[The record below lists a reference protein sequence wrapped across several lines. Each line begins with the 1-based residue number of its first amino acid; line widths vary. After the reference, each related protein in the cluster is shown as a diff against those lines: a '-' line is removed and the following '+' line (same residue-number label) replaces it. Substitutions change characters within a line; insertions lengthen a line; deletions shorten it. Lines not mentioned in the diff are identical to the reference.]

1 MEQREN
7 GCEVYVEE
15 IEKVEE
21 KDEGE
26 RYSAEEAQ
34 RHRTRET
41 ELRVQRVCMPI
52 YIYICVCVCVISLF
66 RGSTAGI
73 VVVRSSVVC
82 VTGEGGC
89 ERGKNNRVWCYLLK
103 NCFLNWYYY

>member
-41 ELRVQRVCMPI
+41 ELRVQRVYMPM
-52 YIYICVCVCVISLF
+52 CVCVCVCVLF
-66 RGSTAGI
+66 RSFVA
-73 VVVRSSVVC
+73 
-82 VTGEGGC
+82 
-89 ERGKNNRVWCYLLK
+89 LLQELL
-103 NCFLNWYYY
+103 F